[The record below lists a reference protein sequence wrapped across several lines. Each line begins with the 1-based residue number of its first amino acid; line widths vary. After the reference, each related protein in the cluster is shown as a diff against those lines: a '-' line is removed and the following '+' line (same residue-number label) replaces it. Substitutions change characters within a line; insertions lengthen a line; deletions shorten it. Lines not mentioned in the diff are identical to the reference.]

1 MEQLKIQLDTIING
15 QTEILKELRDVKQ
28 NVVDLTEKV
37 DQLLVRIDAL
47 EKPPLQNTPNQC
59 CISPRS
65 SQKNILDL
73 PPEILEM
80 VFQNFTSTKDVENFS
95 IALAGTR
102 HEEFV
107 THKFLKLQLKNFATL
122 PSLNVSLKNEGW
134 FEECQD
140 TKLILRLFKEYK
152 PILPS
157 MYHFFQNSSWEIC
170 VNFQKIFQTHNKY
183 LFPL

>member
-65 SQKNILDL
+65 SQTSILDL

-80 VFQNFTSTKDVENFS
+80 VFQNFTSTQDVENCS
-95 IALAGTR
+95 IALVGTR

-107 THKFLKLQLKNFATL
+107 TQKFLKPQLNYLKSQLKIFA
-122 PSLNVSLKNEGW
+122 SLDLNLKESLRNEGW
-134 FEECQD
+134 SEECED
-140 TKLILRLFKEYK
+140 IKLIIDLWKEFKPSLPGK
-152 PILPS
+152 IILNLT
-157 MYHFFQNSSWEIC
+157 F
-170 VNFQKIFQTHNKY
+170 
-183 LFPL
+183 